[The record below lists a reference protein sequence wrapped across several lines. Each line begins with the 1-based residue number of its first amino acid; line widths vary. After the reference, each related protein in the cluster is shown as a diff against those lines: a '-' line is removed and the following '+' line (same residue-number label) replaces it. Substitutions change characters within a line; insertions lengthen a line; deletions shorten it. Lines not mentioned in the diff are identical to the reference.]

1 MRRGARPWFTR
12 ACCRAEPP
20 KPNWNARRV
29 HLLVAI
35 FWAESEQI
43 TLSATGHKG
52 DPKVSLPTLT
62 EGTGHPPTPKR
73 LRRGWSAGALI
84 KYDSHNREP
93 NEPSEAAL
101 GCGLGLPR
109 ERPRP
114 RFLNGA
120 LGLR

>member
-1 MRRGARPWFTR
+1 MVHARLLPRGAAKAKLERATRPSSR
-12 ACCRAEPP
+12 GD
-20 KPNWNARRV
+20 
-29 HLLVAI
+29 L